1 MTAVFLLDI
10 FFNDFFAIHF
20 FVEDDFLFVNRA
32 QFTISTL
39 AKAFPY
45 DFNWWPILRNL
56 FCRKNL
62 KSISDQDVFIFDLN
76 IPRNLQRYTP
86 VWKFLWRRF
95 QYLGVIN
102 IPKAQLSNVADN
114 ANNVACFGGITHHVE
129 LYFGVFHFRL
139 LFDLWL
145 LKLLLVLF
153 HLLDIQI
160 LLMHFIQGRR
170 HRWQLVN
177 LLFLQ
182 QMHFLRM
189 FLGLHTNKGS
199 SLSFDK

>member
-32 QFTISTL
+32 QLTISTL

-45 DFNWWPILRNL
+45 DFNWWPILWNL

-76 IPRNLQRYTP
+76 IPGNLQRYTP
-86 VWKFLWRRF
+86 VWKFLWRRS

-102 IPKAQLSNVADN
+102 IPKAQLSDVADN
-114 ANNVACFGGITHHVE
+114 TNNITCFRGITHHVE
-129 LYFGVFHFRL
+129 LYFGV
-139 LFDLWL
+139 
-145 LKLLLVLF
+145 
-153 HLLDIQI
+153 
-160 LLMHFIQGRR
+160 
-170 HRWQLVN
+170 
-177 LLFLQ
+177 
-182 QMHFLRM
+182 
-189 FLGLHTNKGS
+189 LHGVG
-199 SLSFDK
+199 

>member
-32 QFTISTL
+32 QLTISTL

-45 DFNWWPILRNL
+45 DFNWWPILWNL

-76 IPRNLQRYTP
+76 IPGNLQRYTP
-86 VWKFLWRRF
+86 VWKFLWRRS

-114 ANNVACFGGITHHVE
+114 TNNIACFRGITHHVE
-129 LYFGVFHFRL
+129 LYFGV
-139 LFDLWL
+139 
-145 LKLLLVLF
+145 
-153 HLLDIQI
+153 
-160 LLMHFIQGRR
+160 
-170 HRWQLVN
+170 
-177 LLFLQ
+177 
-182 QMHFLRM
+182 
-189 FLGLHTNKGS
+189 LH
-199 SLSFDK
+199 